1 MLPDWRIYYDDGSTF
16 DSLMGEPHEAPPRGF
31 ICAIGYDEVGI
42 RYIMNGW
49 DHYCFDKESNQ
60 WWGCEIH
67 GLIDRLCLNR
77 VYAYKLGRTVTRTKW
92 QEIMALADRDPDFP
106 LGGR

>member
-16 DSLMGEPHEAPPRGF
+16 DSLQGAPDEAPPRGF
-31 ICAIGYDEVGI
+31 ICAVGYDETGT

-49 DHYCFDKESNQ
+49 DHYSYDKESSQ
-60 WWGCEIH
+60 WWGCDIH

-77 VYAYKLGRTVTRTKW
+77 VYAYKLGRTVTKTKW
-92 QEIMALADRDPDFP
+92 QEIMQAANEDPDFP
-106 LGGR
+106 IEGR